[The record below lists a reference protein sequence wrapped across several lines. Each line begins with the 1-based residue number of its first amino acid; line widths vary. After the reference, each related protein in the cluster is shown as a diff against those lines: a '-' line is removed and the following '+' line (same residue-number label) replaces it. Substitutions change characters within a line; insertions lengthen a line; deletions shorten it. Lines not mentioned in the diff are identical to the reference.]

1 MRIRPFLRSIR
12 LEREEVPDFSRYP
25 FSIPALGSL
34 DTLEFH
40 EKVTFLVGENGSGKS
55 TLMEAVAVV
64 CGFCAEGAGRVFSPG
79 GELL

>member
-55 TLMEAVAVV
+55 TLVSA
-64 CGFCAEGAGRVFSPG
+64 GRKRPSFPAGRVFSPG